1 MVFVSVPAD
10 KLVKLN
16 IDWNT
21 FNINEVYEIVKN
33 SKIFFIVATFHTVQS
48 LIHEVEVAAI

>member
-33 SKIFFIVATFHTVQS
+33 SNIFFIVTTFHTVQS